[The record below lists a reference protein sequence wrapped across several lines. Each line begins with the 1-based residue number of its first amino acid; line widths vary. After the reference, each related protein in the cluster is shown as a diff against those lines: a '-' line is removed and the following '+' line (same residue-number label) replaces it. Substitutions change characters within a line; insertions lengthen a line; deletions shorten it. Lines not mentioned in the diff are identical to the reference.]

1 MASETSTAAPSGQ
14 GTYNEKSPEGQSIN
28 FTKYPSLRKI
38 MDVESHDGREVKL
51 LKYIYDHP
59 KLDSELRGSPTA
71 ILAIMDEFAA
81 QEHFLINIGSDKA
94 KILGN
99 FIHEHKPKV
108 FLELGTYVGYST
120 ILFANAMREANQE
133 GEKLHLYSLELDPLI
148 GSIAMNL
155 VNLAGLSD
163 IVEVIVGSSAHT
175 LQRLHDQ
182 GTLEKGSI
190 DIIFLDH
197 AEKLYKP
204 DLELCEKL
212 GFVDKKGCH
221 VIADNVVRPGAP
233 EYREYARRN
242 PRFSDSWGVPTLI
255 MPGEFGDEIE
265 ISRVA

>member
-1 MASETSTAAPSGQ
+1 
-14 GTYNEKSPEGQSIN
+14 
-28 FTKYPSLRKI
+28 
-38 MDVESHDGREVKL
+38 
-51 LKYIYDHP
+51 
-59 KLDSELRGSPTA
+59 
-71 ILAIMDEFAA
+71 
-81 QEHFLINIGSDKA
+81 
-94 KILGN
+94 
-99 FIHEHKPKV
+99 
-108 FLELGTYVGYST
+108 
-120 ILFANAMREANQE
+120 MREANQE

-148 GSIAMNL
+148 GSIAMDL

-182 GTLEKGSI
+182 GILEKGSI

-233 EYREYARRN
+233 EYREYARMN
-242 PRFSDSWGVPTLI
+242 PRFSDSWGVPALI